1 MGIAGAPPIYETG
14 AAIAE
19 KSDALLFARRFTMEV
34 DHDGIRRR
42 KGAAPS
48 LKSITATGNFAS

>member
-19 KSDALLFARRFTMEV
+19 KSSACFSLAGLQWRSTTMAS
-34 DHDGIRRR
+34 
-42 KGAAPS
+42 AAPKGQ
-48 LKSITATGNFAS
+48 LRA

>member
-19 KSDALLFARRFTMEV
+19 KSDALLFAGRFTMEV
-34 DHDGIRRR
+34 DHDGIRRQ
-42 KGAAPS
+42 GAAPS
-48 LKSITATGNFAS
+48 LRSITVTGNLAS